1 MKTAKRFTVTATLC
15 MVLICLLLISGCG
28 SPSDKFIGIWLDR
41 QHNVALEIRK
51 DNICTKVIPGY
62 SQSARWKL
70 VNDNTIAITYG
81 PKGATST
88 ENAVLNGDSIAFE
101 GLVMKK

>member
-1 MKTAKRFTVTATLC
+1 MEMAKRLTVTATLC
-15 MVLICLLLISGCG
+15 MVMICLLMISGCG
-28 SPSDKFIGIWLDR
+28 SSSDKFIGVWLDR
-41 QHNVALEIRK
+41 QHNVALQIRK
-51 DNICTKVIPGY
+51 DNICTKVIPGF

-70 VNDNTIAITYG
+70 VNDNTITITYG

-88 ENAVLNGDSIAFE
+88 EDAVLNGDTLVFE